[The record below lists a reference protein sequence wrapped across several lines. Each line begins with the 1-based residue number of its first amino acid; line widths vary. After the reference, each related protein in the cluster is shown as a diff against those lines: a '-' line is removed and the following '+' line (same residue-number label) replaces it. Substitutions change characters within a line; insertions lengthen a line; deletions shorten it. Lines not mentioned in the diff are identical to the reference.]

1 MMGMTLGTAKSSDK
15 SLKNELGLTGIE
27 EQDLQMCVWSS
38 SKEFYGI
45 VHELFWLL
53 QKFTYRTCGK

>member
-27 EQDLQMCVWSS
+27 EQDLQMCV
-38 SKEFYGI
+38 
-45 VHELFWLL
+45 
-53 QKFTYRTCGK
+53 